1 MIKTTPRFDEIASG
15 AVRPLDWDLNIS
27 FTKTLDDTIGW
38 FTLDSSQLDSSDILS
53 LDSDQSI
60 QPWDYYYYQSYKKR
74 LMQMNISRSVEFPYN
89 VQSAILDF
97 TLDNHDNYFTFNN
110 SLSPVS
116 SYILP
121 NRPIRAYLGFVEGGL
136 IPSFVGM
143 TQELPNYSGV
153 NDTILT
159 WSAMDFLSQLGDQEL
174 GTIINETNIRTDEVI
189 DIVLQACGLDP
200 TMYQLDLGL
209 VTIPYI
215 YVQSD
220 KNVGNLLREL
230 IQAENGSM
238 WLSESGIIRFAP
250 RTADVGKTPVLT
262 IEEGDIID
270 CKPSRTA
277 GIENLIKIKSEIR
290 EVQDGQE
297 VWSADNETGYSQSA
311 DNDPYRIPANGSIT
325 VWASFED
332 PVQELFDME
341 LDGESLPNSS
351 WMTAVNLSGTP
362 VNSNITASAYN
373 FVSSARWTITNDN
386 AFAVSLTKIVA
397 VGKPAKIVGETSY
410 SFQDDDSIERFG
422 VHKLEI
428 ENNYFGSAVNIDSF
442 ANDILS
448 KRSDYSPVIDLTIK
462 GNPALEL
469 GDIVRLNY
477 KYSGAYKVIAKTENL
492 TPSGG
497 LKTKL
502 KLERFII
509 LSKFILDVSKIDDT
523 GAVLS

>member
-1 MIKTTPRFDEIASG
+1 MINTTSRFDEIASG
-15 AVRPLDWDLNIS
+15 SIRPLDWDLNIS

-38 FTLDSSQLDSSDILS
+38 FTLDSSTLDSSDILS
-53 LDSDQSI
+53 LGSDQSI
-60 QPWDYYYYQSYKKR
+60 QPWDYFSYQSYKKR

-97 TLDNHDNYFTFNN
+97 TLDNHDNYFSFNN
-110 SLSPVS
+110 SLSPIS
-116 SYILP
+116 NYILP

-136 IPSFVGM
+136 VPSFVGM

-174 GTIINETNIRTDEVI
+174 GTIINETDIRTDEVI

-200 TMYQLDLGL
+200 TMYQLDQGL

-215 YVQSD
+215 YVPSD

-238 WLSESGIIRFAP
+238 WLSETGIIRFAP
-250 RTADVGKTPVLT
+250 RTADVGKVPVLT
-262 IEEGDIID
+262 INEKSIIN

-290 EVQDGQE
+290 QVQPGQE
-297 VWSADNETGYSQSA
+297 VWSVDNATGYSQSA
-311 DNDPYRIPANGSIT
+311 SDDPYRIPANGSIT

-332 PVQELFDME
+332 PVQQLFTMT
-341 LDGESLPNSS
+341 LNGQSLSNRS
-351 WMTAVNLSGTP
+351 WMKAVNLSGSA
-362 VNSNITASAYN
+362 VNSGITATSYS
-373 FVSSARWTITNDN
+373 FVTNARWVFTNTN
-386 AFAVSLTKIVA
+386 NFAVSLTEIVA
-397 VGKPAKIVGETSY
+397 MGKPAKIVGDTSF

-422 VHKLEI
+422 VHKLEV
-428 ENNYFGSAVNIDSF
+428 NNDFFGSLVNIDSF

-448 KRSDYSPVIDLTIK
+448 KRSDYSPIIDLTIK

-502 KLERFII
+502 KLERFIV
-509 LSKFILDVSKIDDT
+509 LSKFILDVSQTDDP